1 MLTGLFFVG
10 GLAAFTYLCWWIYD
24 NERHPDG
31 MLPKRG
37 LLAMAT
43 PDQLATEA
51 QEKNIPSWKKKRK
64 SAAAS
69 AVGKPRSRRS
79 PSYRRT
85 GR

>member
-1 MLTGLFFVG
+1 MLTGLFFLG
-10 GLAAFTYLCWWIYD
+10 GLAAFSYLCWWIYD

-31 MLPKRG
+31 MLPTRG

-43 PDQLATEA
+43 PHLLAMEA
-51 QEKNIPSWKKKRK
+51 EERNTPSWKKERA
-64 SAAAS
+64 SAAAP
-69 AVGKPRSRRS
+69 AARKPRSTRT

>member
-10 GLAAFTYLCWWIYD
+10 GLGAFSYLCWWIYD

-51 QEKNIPSWKKKRK
+51 QEKNIPTWKKKK
-64 SAAAS
+64 TSAAAP
-69 AVGKPRSRRS
+69 AAGKAGPTRT
-79 PSYRRT
+79 PKYRRT